1 MKTFGKIILV
11 LFIIALIAG
20 NVVFA
25 KMWYDT
31 NKNLND
37 EKAKLQEMETSYQEM
52 EDSYVK
58 ASTQLADMSKRSEE
72 IDKAYNRK
80 LENVKLEVVE
90 NSVTKTG
97 LELII
102 TDTSDLQ
109 YPWDNNYY
117 LEKKVNESWE
127 KVNPIKEAVSEVVT
141 YKVDEN
147 KQIKQVIDWTETY
160 GTLESGT
167 YRVWKNIKTPA
178 SDINVES
185 NEFVIE

>member
-72 IDKAYNRK
+72 IDEAYNRK

-127 KVNPIKEAVSEVVT
+127 KVNPIKEDVSEVVT

-167 YRVWKNIKTPA
+167 
-178 SDINVES
+178 
-185 NEFVIE
+185 

>member
-72 IDKAYNRK
+72 ID
-80 LENVKLEVVE
+80 
-90 NSVTKTG
+90 
-97 LELII
+97 
-102 TDTSDLQ
+102 
-109 YPWDNNYY
+109 
-117 LEKKVNESWE
+117 
-127 KVNPIKEAVSEVVT
+127 EA
-141 YKVDEN
+141 
-147 KQIKQVIDWTETY
+147 
-160 GTLESGT
+160 
-167 YRVWKNIKTPA
+167 
-178 SDINVES
+178 
-185 NEFVIE
+185 

>member
-1 MKTFGKIILV
+1 
-11 LFIIALIAG
+11 
-20 NVVFA
+20 
-25 KMWYDT
+25 
-31 NKNLND
+31 
-37 EKAKLQEMETSYQEM
+37 METSYQEM

-72 IDKAYNRK
+72 IDEAYNRK

-127 KVNPIKEAVSEVVT
+127 KVNPIKEDVSE
-141 YKVDEN
+141 
-147 KQIKQVIDWTETY
+147 
-160 GTLESGT
+160 
-167 YRVWKNIKTPA
+167 
-178 SDINVES
+178 
-185 NEFVIE
+185 